1 MGQMEIIMKDMKAD
15 FISYIE
21 SKGYKLSGSSISLQ
35 LPFCE
40 YFNILHFKK
49 DNDLDGAN
57 ELMFKEYDLDGMHC
71 DRSCRDGVFCSLDN
85 NFFDDFNSDIFLK
98 EYGYE

>member
-1 MGQMEIIMKDMKAD
+1 MKDMKAD
-15 FISYIE
+15 FLSYIE

-49 DNDLDGAN
+49 DNDLNGV
-57 ELMFKEYDLDGMHC
+57 ELMFKEYDLHGMQS
-71 DRSCRDGVFCSLDN
+71 DRSCRDVVFCELDN